1 MPGWSTSSLWTSAA
15 STGCRCSST
24 SVRPSAARSWP
35 GPAPSP
41 RRPTRRAA
49 STRPGCAGC
58 CSAEELLYP
67 PRLFGTPLRPQ
78 LLGSHTPVRPS
89 VLASGKALVRA
100 SSHKILYAT
109 VIPLDA
115 LRIEFGVI
123 GVKFFFFILLFFW
136 IF

>member
-35 GPAPSP
+35 DPAPSR

-58 CSAEELLYP
+58 CSAEELLFP
-67 PRLFGTPLRPQ
+67 PRLFGTPGEGHPCGLNC
-78 LLGSHTPVRPS
+78 LGFPFVPPCSCVWLSPC
-89 VLASGKALVRA
+89 
-100 SSHKILYAT
+100 
-109 VIPLDA
+109 
-115 LRIEFGVI
+115 
-123 GVKFFFFILLFFW
+123 
-136 IF
+136 